1 MVGFH
6 AATRLACDALHNS
19 AIDAWAPHTQT
30 GTNARCA
37 AMMIRPY
44 KLPRDSARSALLT
57 AVSLISI
64 WAERVGFHA
73 TGSLCPFARRL
84 RSSIYLSI
92 SAALGAIDE
101 RVSLLIRVP
110 HLLGSAP
117 TLRPSAGTKR
127 SKHDARAATH
137 RAVRSE
143 DRRAARLHVTCRARG
158 SARHRWRI
166 AAAGACGQAG

>member
-84 RSSIYLSI
+84 RPSLSSLPRPALVAQANRRHSRTRLYAPSG
-92 SAALGAIDE
+92 ALGKGATSP
-101 RVSLLIRVP
+101 VLAYPWTSFIRGQR
-110 HLLGSAP
+110 LGDRQI
-117 TLRPSAGTKR
+117 L
-127 SKHDARAATH
+127 AR
-137 RAVRSE
+137 
-143 DRRAARLHVTCRARG
+143 
-158 SARHRWRI
+158 
-166 AAAGACGQAG
+166 